1 MVVLTRFNARAF
13 LVTPLAIL
21 WRAAVVAKLSLRH
34 RAAPKG
40 RHLLLVSW
48 DFPPSS
54 ATGVHVPASLVRY
67 ACAEGWQVSVV
78 CAPAPAVPSA
88 GGVALA
94 ECLPPI
100 ATIHRVSSYLATEH
114 CVRLHPAWTLPDIDG
129 GYLNAVALADKAFK
143 ALRHDPPSVI
153 VASGPRFANFLA
165 ARWLARV
172 FAARL
177 VLHYRD
183 EWTVNT
189 PAFVQNTPR
198 DREEEAL
205 CLEQADLA
213 SFVSEGKRDVY
224 RAAFPHLDPA
234 KLIVVP
240 NGWEPYFH
248 EKAQNTRRLPADAF
262 TVSYTGRWHASLATL
277 LGAFTA
283 ALVRWPNTAPR
294 LLLVIVGNQL
304 PENER
309 LLAVF
314 RARHTNHILV
324 LEATT
329 QTAAI
334 EIQRDSAALLLI
346 NDHIYSGVVPL
357 KTFDYL
363 CSSRPIL
370 VFGRSGGAAEIVRSL
385 GAGLSV
391 SVDDPQAFGDALIAL
406 LHQPAAWDTPARRA
420 WCARHSRAVLFGS
433 FFAAIDALHRV
444 PSPASDAA
452 DADQAGFVK
461 SGTVVRSDVVA
472 HG

>member
-1 MVVLTRFNARAF
+1 
-13 LVTPLAIL
+13 
-21 WRAAVVAKLSLRH
+21 
-34 RAAPKG
+34 
-40 RHLLLVSW
+40 
-48 DFPPSS
+48 
-54 ATGVHVPASLVRY
+54 
-67 ACAEGWQVSVV
+67 
-78 CAPAPAVPSA
+78 
-88 GGVALA
+88 
-94 ECLPPI
+94 
-100 ATIHRVSSYLATEH
+100 
-114 CVRLHPAWTLPDIDG
+114 VRLHPAWTLPDIDG

-165 ARWLARV
+165 ARWLARA
-172 FAARL
+172 FAAHL

-224 RAAFPHLDPA
+224 CAAFPHLDPA
-234 KLIVVP
+234 KFMVVP

-248 EKAQNTRRLPADAF
+248 EKAQNTRHLPADAF
-262 TVSYTGRWHASLATL
+262 TVTYTGRWHASLAPL
-277 LGAFTA
+277 LGGFTA
-283 ALVRWPNTAPR
+283 ALARWPNTAPR
-294 LLLVIVGNQL
+294 LLLVVVGNQL

-309 LLAVF
+309 LLAAF
-314 RARHTNHILV
+314 RARHPNNILV
-324 LEATT
+324 REATT
-329 QTAAI
+329 PTTAI

-346 NDHIYSGVVPL
+346 NDHLYCGVVPL

-363 CSSRPIL
+363 CSGRPIL

-391 SVDDPQAFGDALIAL
+391 SADEPQAFGDALIAL
-406 LHQPAAWDTPARRA
+406 LYQPAAWDTPERRA
-420 WCARHSRAVLFGS
+420 WCARHSRAVLFGPL
-433 FFAAIDALHRV
+433 FAAIAALGRA
-444 PSPASDAA
+444 PSPVSDAVSSERA
-452 DADQAGFVK
+452 AFVK
-461 SGTVVRSDVVA
+461 SGTAVRSDLAV